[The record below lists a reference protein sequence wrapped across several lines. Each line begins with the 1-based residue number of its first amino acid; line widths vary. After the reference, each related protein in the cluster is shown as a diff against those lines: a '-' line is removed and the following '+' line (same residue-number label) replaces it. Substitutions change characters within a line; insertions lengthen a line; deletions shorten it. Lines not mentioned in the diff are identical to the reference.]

1 MMNSNLYAKLQAY
14 GRSDFYGFHM
24 PGHKRQMLYPF
35 EDPFGIDITEIDGFD
50 NLHHAEGILK
60 EAQERAAMLYGSSE
74 THFLVNGSTAGLLSA
89 IAGCTTRGGKIIMAR
104 NCHKAVYH
112 AAFLN
117 DLEVIY
123 WMPRMDPVN
132 GVNCGL
138 PVDNLKKLLKENPDT
153 QAIVMT
159 SPTYDGVVSN
169 VDKVVEIV
177 HKCGIPLIVDE
188 AHGAHFGFDPRFPK
202 NSVGK
207 GADVVIHSLHKTLP
221 SMTQTALIH
230 LNGSL
235 ADREKIRRYLSI
247 YQTSSPSYVL
257 MSSIDSCIGL
267 LARRKEELFDAFYHK
282 LSVVRDQLSHMQK
295 LHLFSK
301 EDAVRRGGAD
311 LDPSKLLITTAGAN
325 VNGKELSSLLRD
337 RYHLEM
343 EMETSGYVLAL
354 TSIADTKEGFQRLTS
369 ALMEID
375 RQCVADGKYRDY
387 AEAADTADEDAEMA
401 NETAMTIW
409 KADQYRKKSVLLEDS
424 AGSVSGEFVYQYPP
438 VIPLIAPGEIIS
450 NKAVELICRAKEQGI
465 NVQGMKDFT
474 AESIEI
480 LDEIRRCEN

>member
-1 MMNSNLYAKLQAY
+1 MMNSDLYTRLKDY
-14 GRSDFYGFHM
+14 GGSDFYGFHM

-35 EDPFGIDITEIDGFD
+35 ENPMGIDITEIDGFD

-60 EAQERAAMLYGSSE
+60 EAQGRAAQLYGSSE

-89 IAGCTTRGGKIIMAR
+89 ISGCTARGGKIIMAR

-117 DLEVIY
+117 ELEVIY
-123 WMPRMDPVN
+123 WMPGIDPVY

-138 PVDNLKKLLKENPDT
+138 PVDNLKKLLEENPET
-153 QAIVMT
+153 QAVVMT

-188 AHGAHFGFDPRFPK
+188 AHGAHFGFDRRFPG

-230 LNGSL
+230 LNGVF
-235 ADREKIRRYLSI
+235 ADREKIRRYLAI

-257 MSSIDSCIGL
+257 MSSIDSCISL
-267 LARRKEELFDAFYHK
+267 LAQKREELFDSFYHK
-282 LSVVRDQLSHMQK
+282 LSAVRDQLGDMKK
-295 LHLFSK
+295 LHLYTK
-301 EDAVRRGGAD
+301 EDAMKRGGED
-311 LDPSKLLITTAGAN
+311 LDPSKLLITTAGTN
-325 VNGKELSSLLRD
+325 LNGKELSSLLRE

-343 EMETSGYVLAL
+343 EMEAPGYVLAL
-354 TSIADTKEGFQRLTS
+354 TSIADTKEGFQRLVQ

-375 RQCVADGKYRDY
+375 RQCEEERKYRCVEDVRN
-387 AEAADTADEDAEMA
+387 TSDEFPCV
-401 NETAMTIW
+401 NETAMSIW
-409 KADQYRKKSVLLEDS
+409 QAERYRKKSVPLMES
-424 AGSVSGEFVYQYPP
+424 SGHVSGEFVYKYPP
-438 VIPLIAPGEIIS
+438 GIPLIAPGEVIS
-450 NKAVELICRAKEQGI
+450 NEVLELVSLAKKQGI

-480 LDEIRRCEN
+480 LEGIRP

>member
-1 MMNSNLYAKLQAY
+1 MMNRDLYTRLKAY
-14 GRSDFYGFHM
+14 GSSDFYGFHM

-35 EDPFGIDITEIDGFD
+35 DNPMGIDITEIDGFD
-50 NLHHAEGILK
+50 NLHHAEGILM
-60 EAQERAAMLYGSSE
+60 EAQGRAAALYGSSE

-117 DLEVIY
+117 ELEVIY
-123 WMPRMDPVN
+123 WMPQMDTIN
-132 GVNCGL
+132 GINCGL
-138 PVDNLKKLLKENPDT
+138 PVDNLKKLLEKNPET

-188 AHGAHFGFDPRFPK
+188 AHGAHFGFDPRFPGS
-202 NSVGK
+202 SVGK

-230 LNGSL
+230 LNGDL

-267 LARRKEELFDAFYHK
+267 LNERKEELFDSFCQK
-282 LSVVRDQLSHMQK
+282 LTAVRDQLGQMEK
-295 LHLFSK
+295 LRLFTR
-301 EDAVRRGGAD
+301 EDAIKREGVALD
-311 LDPSKLLITTAGAN
+311 LSKLLITTRGTN
-325 VNGKELSSLLRD
+325 LNGKELSGLLREK
-337 RYHLEM
+337 YHLEM
-343 EMETSGYVLAL
+343 EMETPGYVLAL
-354 TSIADTKEGFQRLTS
+354 TSIADTEEGFQRLTQ

-375 RQCVADGKYRDY
+375 GQSAVIVEDSQTGNT
-387 AEAADTADEDAEMA
+387 DTGAGASMKG
-401 NETAMTIW
+401 NETVMSIW
-409 KADQYRKKSVLLEDS
+409 QADQHRKKSVPLGESSGL
-424 AGSVSGEFVYQYPP
+424 VSGEFVYQYPP
-438 VIPLIAPGEIIS
+438 GIPLIAPGEVINGEILEQIRLA
-450 NKAVELICRAKEQGI
+450 KAQGI
-465 NVQGMKDFT
+465 NVQGMKDYT

-480 LDEIRRCEN
+480 LDDIRR